1 MAILRWAGDMIHGL
15 WTVVVGMRITMRH
28 MLEAPVTMHYPD
40 EKWVMPE
47 TFRGLLK
54 VDMDACIVCDL
65 CMKAC
70 PVDCI
75 IIEWKRE
82 AGKSGKVAT
91 RFEIDYQKCM
101 YCGLCSEPCPTVA
114 IWHTHEYEN
123 ASFNR
128 VAQVIDWTH
137 PENKVTNPNAKPKQ
151 EKPAAKPAPKPA
163 AAPAA
168 AAPQGASAPAATA
181 APPATGGGG
190 NDLDGN
196 VVESGVGGK
205 ASNPETGTVNK
216 VWIIPGCI
224 VCDLCEDTISDVFHV
239 TETTSV
245 VQMEGQANWGSWS
258 DKIIEAAAG
267 CPVNVIK
274 YEIKK

>member
-1 MAILRWAGDMIHGL
+1 MSVIHWASGMVKGL
-15 WTVVVGMRITMRH
+15 WTVVVGMRITMRQ
-28 MLEAPVTMHYPD
+28 MFQAPVTMHYPD

-47 TFRGLLK
+47 AFRGLHK

-75 IIEWKRE
+75 TIEWKRE

-101 YCGLCSEPCPTVA
+101 YCGLCAEPCPTIA

-123 ASFNR
+123 ATYNR
-128 VAQVIDWTH
+128 VAQVIDWVH

-151 EKPAAKPAPKPA
+151 EKPPPKPAPKPA
-163 AAPAA
+163 APAA
-168 AAPQGASAPAATA
+168 PGATA
-181 APPATGGGG
+181 APAAPAAPATG

-196 VVESGVGGK
+196 VVESGLGGK
-205 ASNPETGTVNK
+205 ASNPDRGTVDK

-224 VCDLCEDTISDVFHV
+224 VCDLCEDTISEVFHV

-245 VQMEGQANWGSWS
+245 VQMEGREKWAEWS
-258 DKIIEAAAG
+258 EQIADAAAG

>member
-1 MAILRWAGDMIHGL
+1 MGVYTWAADMVRGL
-15 WTVVVGMRITMRH
+15 GTVVTGMRITLRH
-28 MLEAPVTMHYPD
+28 MLQPPVTMHYPD
-40 EKWVMPE
+40 EKWVLPE
-47 TFRGLLK
+47 SYRGFLK

-82 AGKSGKVAT
+82 AGKSGKIAT

-101 YCGLCSEPCPTVA
+101 YCGLCSEPCPTNA
-114 IWHTHEYEN
+114 IWHTSEYEN
-123 ASFNR
+123 ATYNR
-128 VAQVIDWTH
+128 VAQVIDWVH

-151 EKPAAKPAPKPA
+151 EKPPPKPAPKPA

-168 AAPQGASAPAATA
+168 TAVAPAPA
-181 APPATGGGG
+181 APPAAGGGT
-190 NDLDGN
+190 DLDGN
-196 VVESGVGGK
+196 VVESGLGGK
-205 ASNPETGTVNK
+205 ASNPAAGTVDK

-245 VQMEGQANWGSWS
+245 VQMEGRDKWSEWS

-274 YEIKK
+274 YEVRK

>member
-1 MAILRWAGDMIHGL
+1 MSVINWATGMVRGL

-28 MLEAPVTMHYPD
+28 MLQPTVTMHYPD
-40 EKWVMPE
+40 EKWVMPAN
-47 TFRGLLK
+47 FRGFLK

-75 IIEWKRE
+75 TIEWERQ

-101 YCGLCSEPCPTVA
+101 YCGLCSEPCPTAA

-123 ASFNR
+123 ASYNR
-128 VAQVIDWTH
+128 VAQVVDWVH

-168 AAPQGASAPAATA
+168 GAPAPAAAPAA
-181 APPATGGGG
+181 APAGGGA
-190 NDLDGN
+190 DLDGN
-196 VVESGVGGK
+196 MVESGVGGK
-205 ASNPETGTVNK
+205 ASNPDRGTVDK

-224 VCDLCEDTISDVFHV
+224 VCDACEDASPDVFHV
-239 TETTSV
+239 TDTTSV
-245 VQMEGQANWGSWS
+245 IKMESQPNWTNLSES
-258 DKIIEAAAG
+258 IADAAAA

>member
-1 MAILRWAGDMIHGL
+1 MGVIRWAGDMVRGL
-15 WTVVVGMRITMRH
+15 NTVFTGMRITMRH
-28 MLEAPVTMHYPD
+28 MLQPTVTMHYPD

-47 TFRGLLK
+47 AYRGLLK

-65 CMKAC
+65 CKKAC

-75 IIEWKRE
+75 IIEWERQP
-82 AGKSGKVAT
+82 GKSGKVAT

-101 YCGLCSEPCPTVA
+101 YCGLCAEPCPTIA

-123 ASFNR
+123 ATYNR
-128 VAQVIDWTH
+128 VAQVIDWVH

-151 EKPAAKPAPKPA
+151 EKPPPKPAPKPA
-163 AAPAA
+163 AAPVA
-168 AAPQGASAPAATA
+168 GAAPAAVA
-181 APPATGGGG
+181 APAAGGGA
-190 NDLDGN
+190 DAQGN
-196 VVESGVGGK
+196 VVESGVGGS
-205 ASNPETGTVNK
+205 ASNPDRGTVDK

-224 VCDLCEDTISDVFHV
+224 VCDACEDASPEVFHV
-239 TETTSV
+239 TDTTSIV
-245 VQMEGQANWGSWS
+245 LMESQPNWTPLSES
-258 DKIIEAAAG
+258 IADAAAA

>member
-1 MAILRWAGDMIHGL
+1 MSVIRWAGGMLHGL
-15 WTVVVGMRITMRH
+15 WTVVAGMRITMRH
-28 MLEAPVTMHYPD
+28 MFQPPVTMHYPD

-47 TFRGLLK
+47 AFRGFLK

-101 YCGLCSEPCPTVA
+101 YCGLCSEPCPTLA
-114 IWHTHEYEN
+114 IWHTQEYEN
-123 ASFNR
+123 ATYNR
-128 VAQVIDWTH
+128 VAQVIDWVH

-151 EKPAAKPAPKPA
+151 EKPPPKPAPKPA
-163 AAPAA
+163 AAPGAA
-168 AAPQGASAPAATA
+168 APAATA
-181 APPATGGGG
+181 APAPPATGT
-190 NDLDGN
+190 DLDGN

-205 ASNPETGTVNK
+205 SDNGKTGIVDK

-224 VCDLCEDTISDVFHV
+224 VCDLCEDTISEVFHV

-245 VQMEGQANWGSWS
+245 VQMEGQAKWPEWS
-258 DKIIEAAAG
+258 EKIIDGAAG

-274 YEIKK
+274 YELKK

>member
-1 MAILRWAGDMIHGL
+1 MNVISWASGMIKGL
-15 WTVVVGMRITMRH
+15 YTVVVGMRITMRH
-28 MLEAPVTMHYPD
+28 MLQAPVTMHYPD

-47 TFRGLLK
+47 NFRGFLK

-75 IIEWKRE
+75 TIEWKRE

-101 YCGLCSEPCPTVA
+101 YCGLCSEPCPTIA

-123 ASFNR
+123 ATYNR
-128 VAQVIDWTH
+128 VAQVIDWVH

-151 EKPAAKPAPKPA
+151 EKPPPKPAPKPA
-163 AAPAA
+163 APAAPAA
-168 AAPQGASAPAATA
+168 GAAPAPVA
-181 APPATGGGG
+181 APPAGGG
-190 NDLDGN
+190 NDAQGN
-196 VVESGVGGK
+196 VVESGVGGS
-205 ASNPETGTVNK
+205 ASNPDRGTVEK

-224 VCDLCEDTISDVFHV
+224 VCDACEDASPDVFHV
-239 TETTSV
+239 TDTTSV
-245 VQMEGQANWGSWS
+245 VKMESQPNWTALSES
-258 DKIIEAAAG
+258 IADAAAA

>member
-1 MAILRWAGDMIHGL
+1 MSVVRWASDMVRGL
-15 WTVVVGMRITMRH
+15 WTVVVGLRITMRH
-28 MLEAPVTMHYPD
+28 MLQPPVTMHYPD
-40 EKWVMPE
+40 EKWVMPAN
-47 TFRGLLK
+47 FRGFLK

-75 IIEWKRE
+75 KIEWKRE
-82 AGKSGKVAT
+82 AGKSGKIAT

-101 YCGLCSEPCPTVA
+101 YCGLCSEPCPTIA

-123 ASFNR
+123 ASYNR
-128 VAQVIDWTH
+128 VAQVIDWVL
-137 PENKVTNPNAKPKQ
+137 PENKATNPNAKPKT
-151 EKPAAKPAPKPA
+151 EKPAAPKPAPKPA

-168 AAPQGASAPAATA
+168 AAVAAPA
-181 APPATGGGG
+181 GGT
-190 NDLDGN
+190 DLEGN

-205 ASNPETGTVNK
+205 ASNPDRGTVEK

-224 VCDLCEDTISDVFHV
+224 VCDLCEDTTSDVFHV

-245 VQMEGQANWGSWS
+245 VQLESQPRWNELSEQIV
-258 DKIIEAAAG
+258 DAAAG

-274 YEIKK
+274 YELKK

>member
-1 MAILRWAGDMIHGL
+1 MSVISWASGMVKGL

-28 MLEAPVTMHYPD
+28 MLQAPVTMHYPD

-47 TFRGLLK
+47 AFRGLLK

-101 YCGLCSEPCPTVA
+101 YCGLCSEPCPTAA

-123 ASFNR
+123 ATYNR
-128 VAQVIDWTH
+128 VAQVIDWVH

-151 EKPAAKPAPKPA
+151 EKPPPKPKPA
-163 AAPAA
+163 AAPAT
-168 AAPQGASAPAATA
+168 APAAGA
-181 APPATGGGG
+181 APAAPAPPATGGGS
-190 NDLDGN
+190 DLDGN
-196 VVESGVGGK
+196 VVESGLGGK
-205 ASNPETGTVNK
+205 ASNPDRGTVDK

-224 VCDLCEDTISDVFHV
+224 VCDLCEDTISEVFHV

-245 VQMEGQANWGSWS
+245 VQMEGRDKWAEWS
-258 DKIIEAAAG
+258 EKIADAAAG

>member
-1 MAILRWAGDMIHGL
+1 MSVISWASGMIKGL
-15 WTVVVGMRITMRH
+15 YTVVVGMRITMRH
-28 MLEAPVTMHYPD
+28 MLQAPVTMHYPD

-47 TFRGLLK
+47 NFRGFLK

-75 IIEWKRE
+75 TIEWKRE

-101 YCGLCSEPCPTVA
+101 YCGLCSEPCPTIA

-123 ASFNR
+123 ATYNR
-128 VAQVIDWTH
+128 VAQVIDWVH
-137 PENKVTNPNAKPKQ
+137 PENKVTNPNAKTKQ

-168 AAPQGASAPAATA
+168 GAPGAPAAAA
-181 APPATGGGG
+181 APATSGT
-190 NDLDGN
+190 DLDGN
-196 VVESGVGGK
+196 AVESGVGGK
-205 ASNPETGTVNK
+205 ASNPDRGTVEK

-224 VCDLCEDTISDVFHV
+224 VCDLCEDTISEVFHV

-245 VQMEGQANWGSWS
+245 VQMEGQDKWGEWS
-258 DKIIEAAAG
+258 EKIADAAAG

-274 YEIKK
+274 YQVKK

>member
-1 MAILRWAGDMIHGL
+1 MSVINWASGMVKGL

-28 MLEAPVTMHYPD
+28 MLQPTVTMHYPD
-40 EKWVMPE
+40 EKWVMPAN
-47 TFRGLLK
+47 FRGFLK
-54 VDMDACIVCDL
+54 VDMEACIVCDL

-75 IIEWKRE
+75 TIEWERQ

-101 YCGLCSEPCPTVA
+101 YCGLCSEPCPTNA

-123 ASFNR
+123 ASYNR
-128 VAQVIDWTH
+128 VAQVVDWVH
-137 PENKVTNPNAKPKQ
+137 PENKVTNPNAKAKQ
-151 EKPAAKPAPKPA
+151 EKPAAKPKPAAPAAPAAAAGAAPA

-168 AAPQGASAPAATA
+168 APS
-181 APPATGGGG
+181 G

-196 VVESGVGGK
+196 VVESGLGGK
-205 ASNPETGTVNK
+205 ASNPDRGTVDK

-245 VQMEGQANWGSWS
+245 VQMEGRDKWSEWS
-258 DKIIEAAAG
+258 DKILDAAAG

>member
-1 MAILRWAGDMIHGL
+1 MSVARWAGDMVRGL

-28 MLEAPVTMHYPD
+28 MLQAPVTMHYPD

-47 TFRGLLK
+47 AFRGFLK

-75 IIEWKRE
+75 KIEWKRE

-101 YCGLCSEPCPTVA
+101 YCGLCSEPCPTLA

-123 ASFNR
+123 ATYNR
-128 VAQVIDWTH
+128 VAQVIDWVH

-163 AAPAA
+163 AA
-168 AAPQGASAPAATA
+168 AAPGAAPAAVATA
-181 APPATGGGG
+181 PAPATGGGT
-190 NDLDGN
+190 DLDGN
-196 VVESGVGGK
+196 VVESGLGGK
-205 ASNPETGTVNK
+205 SDNGKAGTLDK

-224 VCDLCEDTISDVFHV
+224 VCDLCEDTAPDVFHV

-245 VQMEGQANWGSWS
+245 VQMESQPKWAEQSQS
-258 DKIIEAAAG
+258 IIDAAAG

-274 YEIKK
+274 YELKK

>member
-1 MAILRWAGDMIHGL
+1 MGVIRWASDMAKGFM
-15 WTVVVGMRITMRH
+15 TVVTGMKVTMRH
-28 MLEAPVTMHYPD
+28 MLQAPVTMHYPD

-47 TFRGLLK
+47 SYRGFLK

-75 IIEWKRE
+75 KIEWKRE
-82 AGKSGKVAT
+82 AGKSGKICT

-101 YCGLCSEPCPTVA
+101 YCGLCSEPCPTYA
-114 IWHTHEYEN
+114 IWHTSEYEN
-123 ASFNR
+123 ATYNR
-128 VAQVIDWTH
+128 VAQVIDWVH

-151 EKPAAKPAPKPA
+151 EKKPPPKPKPAPA
-163 AAPAA
+163 AAPTAAA
-168 AAPQGASAPAATA
+168 AAPAVAAPAAGAGTDA
-181 APPATGGGG
+181 QG
-190 NDLDGN
+190 NE
-196 VVESGVGGK
+196 VESGLGGT
-205 ASNPETGTVNK
+205 SHNGEDGTVQK

-224 VCDLCEDTISDVFHV
+224 VCDLCEDTTDEVFHV

-245 VQMEGQANWGSWS
+245 VQMDSQAKWGELSE
-258 DKIIEAAAG
+258 KIIEAAAG

-274 YEIKK
+274 YEIQK

>member
-1 MAILRWAGDMIHGL
+1 MSVVRWASEMVHGL

-28 MLEAPVTMHYPD
+28 MLQKPVTMHYPD

-47 TFRGLLK
+47 GYRGLLK

-75 IIEWKRE
+75 EIEWKRE
-82 AGKSGKVAT
+82 PGKSGKVCT
-91 RFEIDYQKCM
+91 RFQIDYQKCM
-101 YCGLCSEPCPTVA
+101 YCGLCAEPCPTIA

-123 ASFNR
+123 ATYNR
-128 VAQVIDWTH
+128 VAQVIDWTL
-137 PENKVTNPNAKPKQ
+137 PENKVTNPNAKPKT
-151 EKPAAKPAPKPA
+151 EKPAAPKPAPKPA
-163 AAPAA
+163 AAPAPA
-168 AAPQGASAPAATA
+168 GAATA
-181 APPATGGGG
+181 AAVAPAPATG

-205 ASNPETGTVNK
+205 ASNPDRGTVDK

-224 VCDLCEDTISDVFHV
+224 VCDLCEDTISEVFHV

-245 VQMEGQANWGSWS
+245 VQMEGQARWPEWS
-258 DKIIEAAAG
+258 EQIVDAALG

-274 YEIKK
+274 YELKK

>member
-1 MAILRWAGDMIHGL
+1 MGLIRWASEMARGL
-15 WTVVVGMRITMRH
+15 WTVAVGMKITMRH
-28 MLEAPVTMHYPD
+28 MVQRPVTMHYPD

-47 TFRGLLK
+47 SFRGFLK

-75 IIEWKRE
+75 TIEWKRE

-101 YCGLCSEPCPTVA
+101 YCGLCSEPCPTAA

-123 ASFNR
+123 ATYNR
-128 VAQVIDWTH
+128 VAQVVDWTH
-137 PENKVTNPNAKPKQ
+137 PENKVNNPNAKPKQ
-151 EKPAAKPAPKPA
+151 EKPAPKPAAKPAAA

-168 AAPQGASAPAATA
+168 AATTAAPAA
-181 APPATGGGG
+181 APPAAPGT
-190 NDLDGN
+190 DLDGN
-196 VVESGVGGK
+196 AVESGVGGK
-205 ASNPETGTVNK
+205 SDNGQTGVVGK

-224 VCDLCEDTISDVFHV
+224 VCDLCEDTVSDVFNV

-245 VQMEGQANWGSWS
+245 VQMPSQPQWGELS

-274 YEIKK
+274 YELKK

>member
-1 MAILRWAGDMIHGL
+1 MSVIRWAGDMVRGL
-15 WTVVVGMRITMRH
+15 WTVVVGMRVTWRH
-28 MLEAPVTMHYPD
+28 MFEPAVTMHYPD
-40 EKWVMPE
+40 EKWVLPQ
-47 TFRGLLK
+47 TYRGLLK

-75 IIEWKRE
+75 TIEWKRE
-82 AGKSGKVAT
+82 AGKGGKVAT
-91 RFEIDYQKCM
+91 RFQIDYQKCM
-101 YCGLCSEPCPTVA
+101 YCGLCAEPCPTLA

-128 VAQVIDWTH
+128 VAQVIDWVH
-137 PENKVTNPNAKPKQ
+137 PENKVTNPNAKPMTK
-151 EKPAAKPAPKPA
+151 KPETPKPAPKPA

-168 AAPQGASAPAATA
+168 GAAPAATAAPAA
-181 APPATGGGG
+181 APPATGGGK
-190 NDLDGN
+190 DLDGN
-196 VVESGVGGK
+196 TVESGLGGK
-205 ASNPETGTVNK
+205 SDNGQSGTVDK

-224 VCDLCEDTISDVFHV
+224 VCDLCEDTISEVFHV
-239 TETTSV
+239 TDTTSV
-245 VQMEGQANWGSWS
+245 VQMEGQAQWGAWS
-258 DKIIEAAAG
+258 EKIIDAAAG

>member
-1 MAILRWAGDMIHGL
+1 MGVIRWAAGMAKGL
-15 WTVVVGMRITMRH
+15 WTVAVGLKITMRH
-28 MLEAPVTMHYPD
+28 MVQEAPVTMHYPD

-47 TFRGLLK
+47 SYRGLLK

-75 IIEWKRE
+75 TIEWKRE

-101 YCGLCSEPCPTVA
+101 YCGLCTEPCPTVA
-114 IWHTHEYEN
+114 IWHTPEYEN
-123 ASFNR
+123 ASYNR
-128 VAQVIDWTH
+128 VAQVIDWVN

-151 EKPAAKPAPKPA
+151 EKPAPKPAAKPAAAPST

-168 AAPQGASAPAATA
+168 AAAPAPAA
-181 APPATGGGG
+181 APAGA
-190 NDLDGN
+190 DLDGN

-205 ASNPETGTVNK
+205 SDNGQNGIVGK

-224 VCDLCEDTISDVFHV
+224 VCDLCEDTTPDVFNV

-245 VQMEGQANWGSWS
+245 VQMPSQPQWGDLSE
-258 DKIIEAAAG
+258 KIIEAAAG

-274 YEIKK
+274 YELKK